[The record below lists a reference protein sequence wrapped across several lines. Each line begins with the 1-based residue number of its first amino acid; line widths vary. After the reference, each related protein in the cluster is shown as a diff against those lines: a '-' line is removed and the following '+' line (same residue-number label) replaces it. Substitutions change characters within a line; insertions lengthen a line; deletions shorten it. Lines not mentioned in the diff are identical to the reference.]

1 MTASDRVAT
10 VRVPA
15 SAANLGGGFD
25 CVGVAVD
32 RWLTASVRQ
41 AKTGIAEPVFER
53 SGPLASLNTRDSQD
67 AIYIAFR
74 AAVGAKKVPLP
85 ERLRFSVTSEIP
97 VGRGLGSSAAA
108 FVAGAALAN
117 EMLKLGLD
125 SFGIAEVG
133 TALEGHP
140 DNVCPSVFGGATL
153 ALTHAGKVIVSPL
166 EVHPSL
172 AFVFA
177 VPEFVLETR
186 RAREALPNVVP
197 HVTAVQAAAKGAAL
211 VRGLATADEAMLAAA
226 LDDVLHVPHRRRL
239 VRGFDAVVAAA
250 MEAGAIGATLSGAGS
265 SMLAVARAE
274 KADAVGA
281 AMARA
286 WQLTGVTATAFA
298 SAQRVKG
305 FYVVA

>member
-1 MTASDRVAT
+1 MTASERIAT

-32 RWLTASVRQ
+32 RWLTVSVRQ
-41 AKTGIAEPVFER
+41 AESGSAEPEFVRE
-53 SGPLASLNTRDSQD
+53 GTLASLNTRDTQD
-67 AIYIAFR
+67 AIYVAFR
-74 AAVGAKKVPLP
+74 AAAGAKKVVMP
-85 ERLRFSVTSEIP
+85 ERLRFHATSEIA

-125 SFGIAEVG
+125 KFGIAEVG

-166 EVHPSL
+166 DVHPSL

-177 VPEFVLETR
+177 VPEFVLETK
-186 RAREALPNVVP
+186 RARAALPNVVP

-211 VRGLATADEAMLAAA
+211 VRGLAMADEAMLAAA
-226 LDDVLHVPHRRRL
+226 LDDVLHIPHRRRL
-239 VRGFDAVVAAA
+239 VRGYDAVAAA
-250 MEAGAIGATLSGAGS
+250 AIEAGAIGATLSGAGS
-265 SMLAVARAE
+265 SMLAVTRAE
-274 KADAVGA
+274 KAAAVGA
-281 AMARA
+281 AMERA
-286 WQLTGVTATAFA
+286 WQLTGVAAVAFT

-305 FYVVA
+305 YHVVA

>member
-1 MTASDRVAT
+1 
-10 VRVPA
+10 
-15 SAANLGGGFD
+15 
-25 CVGVAVD
+25 VGIAVD

-41 AKTGIAEPVFER
+41 DAEGSSDPAFVR
-53 SGPLASLNTRDSQD
+53 GGTLASLVIRDTQD
-67 AIYIAFR
+67 AIYVAFR
-74 AAVGAKKVPLP
+74 AAAGAKKVPVP
-85 ERLRFSVTSEIP
+85 ERLRFSVTSEIA

-108 FVAGAALAN
+108 YVAGAALAN
-117 EMLKLGLD
+117 EMLKLGFD

-177 VPEFVLETR
+177 VPEFVLETK
-186 RAREALPNVVP
+186 RARAALPNVVP

-226 LDDVLHVPHRRRL
+226 LDDVLHIPHRRRL
-239 VRGFDAVVAAA
+239 VRGYDAVLAAA

-265 SMLAVARAE
+265 SMLAVTKMD
-274 KADAVGA
+274 KAAVVGDAMV
-281 AMARA
+281 RA
-286 WQLTGVTATAFA
+286 WQLTGV
-298 SAQRVKG
+298 SAETFHNSQRVKG
-305 FYVVA
+305 FQVVA

>member
-1 MTASDRVAT
+1 M
-10 VRVPA
+10 
-15 SAANLGGGFD
+15 
-25 CVGVAVD
+25 GVAVD
-32 RWLTASVRQ
+32 RWLTASVRL
-41 AKTGIAEPVFER
+41 ANTGTTEPEFVR
-53 SGPLASLNTRDSQD
+53 SGTLATLTTRDSHD
-67 AIYIAFR
+67 AIYVAFR

-85 ERLRFSVTSEIP
+85 ERLRFTVSSEIP

-117 EMLKLGLD
+117 ELLRLGLD

-166 EVHPSL
+166 DVHSSL

-226 LDDVLHVPHRRRL
+226 MDDVLHVPHRRRL
-239 VRGFDAVVAAA
+239 VRGFDAVSAAA

-265 SMLAVARAE
+265 SMLAIARAE
-274 KADAVGA
+274 NAEAVGA
-281 AMARA
+281 AMMRA
-286 WQLTGVTATAFA
+286 WQLTGVTATAFS

-305 FYVVA
+305 FHVVA

>member
-1 MTASDRVAT
+1 VTASDLVAT

-32 RWLTASVRQ
+32 RWLTASVHQ
-41 AKTGIAEPVFER
+41 GDSGTAEPVFER
-53 SGPLASLNTRDSQD
+53 SGTLASLNTRDSQD

-74 AAVGAKKVPLP
+74 AAAGAKKVHLP

-177 VPEFVLETR
+177 VPEFALETR

-239 VRGFDAVVAAA
+239 VRGFDAVAAAA

-274 KADAVGA
+274 KAEAVGA

-305 FYVVA
+305 FHVVA

>member
-1 MTASDRVAT
+1 M
-10 VRVPA
+10 
-15 SAANLGGGFD
+15 
-25 CVGVAVD
+25 
-32 RWLTASVRQ
+32 
-41 AKTGIAEPVFER
+41 FER
-53 SGPLASLNTRDSQD
+53 SGTLASLNTRDSQD

>member
-1 MTASDRVAT
+1 
-10 VRVPA
+10 
-15 SAANLGGGFD
+15 
-25 CVGVAVD
+25 VGVAVD

-41 AKTGIAEPVFER
+41 ANTGTNEPEFVR
-53 SGPLASLNTRDSQD
+53 SGTLAALTTRDSQD
-67 AIYIAFR
+67 AIYVAFR
-74 AAVGAKKVPLP
+74 AAVGARKVPLP
-85 ERLRFSVTSEIP
+85 ERLRFTVTSEIP

-125 SFGIAEVG
+125 AFGIAEVG

-153 ALTHAGKVIVSPL
+153 ALTHAGTVIVSPL
-166 EVHPSL
+166 DVHPSL

-239 VRGFDAVVAAA
+239 VRGFDAVAAAA

-265 SMLAVARAE
+265 SMLAIARVE
-274 KADAVGA
+274 KAEAVGE

-286 WQLTGVTATAFA
+286 WQLTGVTATAFS

-305 FYVVA
+305 FHVVA

>member
-1 MTASDRVAT
+1 M
-10 VRVPA
+10 
-15 SAANLGGGFD
+15 
-25 CVGVAVD
+25 GVAVD

-41 AKTGIAEPVFER
+41 ANTGTTEPEFVR
-53 SGPLASLNTRDSQD
+53 SGTLATLTTRDSQD
-67 AIYIAFR
+67 AIYVAFR

-85 ERLRFSVTSEIP
+85 ERLRFTVTSEIP

-117 EMLKLGLD
+117 DMLKLGLD

-153 ALTHAGKVIVSPL
+153 ALTHAGTVIVSPL
-166 EVHPSL
+166 DVHPSL

-239 VRGFDAVVAAA
+239 VRGFDAVAAAA

-265 SMLAVARAE
+265 SMLAIARAE
-274 KADAVGA
+274 KAEAVGA

-286 WQLTGVTATAFA
+286 WQLTGVTATSFS

-305 FYVVA
+305 FHVVA

>member
-1 MTASDRVAT
+1 
-10 VRVPA
+10 
-15 SAANLGGGFD
+15 
-25 CVGVAVD
+25 VGVAVD
-32 RWLTASVRQ
+32 RWLTVSVRQ
-41 AKTGIAEPVFER
+41 DAGGAAEPEFVRE
-53 SGPLASLNTRDSQD
+53 GTLASLNTRESQD

-74 AAVGAKKVPLP
+74 AAANAKRVALP
-85 ERLRFSVTSEIP
+85 ERLRFHARSEIA
-97 VGRGLGSSAAA
+97 VGRGLGSSASA

-125 SFGIAEVG
+125 KFGIAEVG

-177 VPEFVLETR
+177 VPEFVLETK
-186 RAREALPNVVP
+186 RARAALPNVVP

-239 VRGFDAVVAAA
+239 VRGYDAVTAAA

-265 SMLAVARAE
+265 SILAVTRVE
-274 KADAVGA
+274 KAEDVGA

-286 WQLTGVTATAFA
+286 WQATGVTATAFA

-305 FYVVA
+305 YQVVA

>member
-1 MTASDRVAT
+1 MTTSDRSAT

-15 SAANLGGGFD
+15 SAANIGAGFD
-25 CVGVAVD
+25 CVGIAVD
-32 RWLTASVRQ
+32 RWLTATVRQ
-41 AKTGIAEPVFER
+41 DSGGSPEPEFER
-53 SGPLASLNTRDSQD
+53 SGTLALLNTRDSQD
-67 AIYIAFR
+67 AIYIGFR
-74 AAVGAKKVPLP
+74 AAANAKKVAVP
-85 ERLRFSVTSEIP
+85 ERLRFTVTSEIA

-153 ALTHAGKVIVSPL
+153 ALTHAGQVIVSPL

-177 VPEFVLETR
+177 VPEFVLETK

-197 HVTAVQAAAKGAAL
+197 HVTAVHAAAKGAAL

-239 VRGFDAVVAAA
+239 VRGYDAVVGGGARGRRDRRDAERCGLIHARGDAA
-250 MEAGAIGATLSGAGS
+250 GKGG
-265 SMLAVARAE
+265 
-274 KADAVGA
+274 AVGA

-286 WQLTGVTATAFA
+286 WQLTGVRAEAFA
-298 SAQRVKG
+298 GKQRVKG
-305 FYVVA
+305 FHVVA

>member
-1 MTASDRVAT
+1 
-10 VRVPA
+10 
-15 SAANLGGGFD
+15 
-25 CVGVAVD
+25 VGIAVD

-41 AKTGIAEPVFER
+41 GEDGSPEPEFER
-53 SGPLASLNTRDSQD
+53 SGTLASLNTRDSHD
-67 AIYIAFR
+67 AIYVAFR
-74 AAVGAKKVPLP
+74 AAAGAKKVAVP
-85 ERLRFSVTSEIP
+85 ERLRFTVASEIP
-97 VGRGLGSSAAA
+97 VGRGLGSSASA

-153 ALTHAGKVIVSPL
+153 ALTHAATVIVSPL

-177 VPEFVLETR
+177 VPEFVLETK

-239 VRGFDAVVAAA
+239 VRGYDAVAAAA

-265 SMLAVARAE
+265 SMLAVARSE

-305 FYVVA
+305 YHVVA

>member
-1 MTASDRVAT
+1 V
-10 VRVPA
+10 
-15 SAANLGGGFD
+15 
-25 CVGVAVD
+25 
-32 RWLTASVRQ
+32 
-41 AKTGIAEPVFER
+41 R
-53 SGPLASLNTRDSQD
+53 SGTLATLTSRDSQD
-67 AIYIAFR
+67 AIYVAFR

-85 ERLRFSVTSEIP
+85 ERLRFTVTSEIP
-97 VGRGLGSSAAA
+97 VSRGLGSSAAA

-125 SFGIAEVG
+125 SFGIAEAG

-153 ALTHAGKVIVSPL
+153 ALTHAGTVIVSPL

-211 VRGLATADEAMLAAA
+211 VRGLATADEGMLAAA

-239 VRGFDAVVAAA
+239 VRGFDAVAAAA

-281 AMARA
+281 AMAHA
-286 WQLTGVTATAFA
+286 WQLTGVTATAFS

-305 FYVVA
+305 FHVVA

>member
-1 MTASDRVAT
+1 
-10 VRVPA
+10 VPA
-15 SAANLGGGFD
+15 SAANLGAGFD
-25 CVGVAVD
+25 CVGIAVD

-41 AKTGIAEPVFER
+41 GEGGSPDAEFER
-53 SGPLASLNTRDSQD
+53 SGTLAALNTRDSHD

-74 AAVGAKKVPLP
+74 AAAGAKKIPVP
-85 ERLRFSVTSEIP
+85 ERLRFTVTSEIA

-117 EMLKLGLD
+117 EMLTLGLD

-153 ALTHAGKVIVSPL
+153 ALTHASKVIVSPL

-239 VRGFDAVVAAA
+239 VRGYDAVAAA
-250 MEAGAIGATLSGAGS
+250 AVEAGAIGATLSGAGS
-265 SMLAVARAE
+265 SILAVARVE
-274 KADAVGA
+274 KAEGVGA
-281 AMARA
+281 AMVHA
-286 WQLTGVTATAFA
+286 WQLTAVTATSFV

-305 FYVVA
+305 YHVVA

>member
-1 MTASDRVAT
+1 
-10 VRVPA
+10 
-15 SAANLGGGFD
+15 
-25 CVGVAVD
+25 VGVAVD
-32 RWLTASVRQ
+32 RWLTVSVRQ
-41 AKTGIAEPVFER
+41 AESGSAEPEFVR
-53 SGPLASLNTRDSQD
+53 GGTLASLNTRDSQD

-74 AAVGAKKVPLP
+74 AAVGAKKLVMP
-85 ERLRFSVTSEIP
+85 ERLRFHATSEIP

-117 EMLKLGLD
+117 EMMTLGLD
-125 SFGIAEVG
+125 KFGIAELG

-153 ALTHAGKVIVSPL
+153 ALTHAGKVILSPL
-166 EVHPSL
+166 DVHPSL

-177 VPEFVLETR
+177 VPEFALETK
-186 RAREALPNVVP
+186 RARAALPNVVP

-226 LDDVLHVPHRRRL
+226 LDDVLHIPHRRRL
-239 VRGFDAVVAAA
+239 VRGYDAVAAAA

-265 SMLAVARAE
+265 SMLAMARVE
-274 KADAVGA
+274 KAEAVGA
-281 AMARA
+281 AMAHA
-286 WQLTGVTATAFA
+286 WQLTGVSAVAFA

-305 FYVVA
+305 FHVVAPT

>member
-1 MTASDRVAT
+1 
-10 VRVPA
+10 
-15 SAANLGGGFD
+15 
-25 CVGVAVD
+25 VAVD
-32 RWLTASVRQ
+32 RWLTASVRL
-41 AKTGIAEPVFER
+41 ANTGTTEPEFVR
-53 SGPLASLNTRDSQD
+53 SGTLATLTTRDSHD
-67 AIYIAFR
+67 AIYVAFR

-85 ERLRFSVTSEIP
+85 ERLRFTVSSEIP

-117 EMLKLGLD
+117 ELLRLGLD

-166 EVHPSL
+166 DVHSSL

-226 LDDVLHVPHRRRL
+226 MDDVLHVPHRRRL
-239 VRGFDAVVAAA
+239 VRGFDAVSAAA

-265 SMLAVARAE
+265 SMLAIARAE
-274 KADAVGA
+274 NAEAVGA
-281 AMARA
+281 AMMRA
-286 WQLTGVTATAFA
+286 WQLTGVTATAFS

-305 FYVVA
+305 FHVVA

>member
-1 MTASDRVAT
+1 
-10 VRVPA
+10 
-15 SAANLGGGFD
+15 
-25 CVGVAVD
+25 
-32 RWLTASVRQ
+32 
-41 AKTGIAEPVFER
+41 
-53 SGPLASLNTRDSQD
+53 
-67 AIYIAFR
+67 
-74 AAVGAKKVPLP
+74 
-85 ERLRFSVTSEIP
+85 
-97 VGRGLGSSAAA
+97 
-108 FVAGAALAN
+108 
-117 EMLKLGLD
+117 
-125 SFGIAEVG
+125 
-133 TALEGHP
+133 
-140 DNVCPSVFGGATL
+140 VFGGATL
-153 ALTHAGKVIVSPL
+153 ALTHASKVIVSPL

-177 VPEFVLETR
+177 VPEFVLETK

-239 VRGFDAVVAAA
+239 VRGYDAVAAAA

-265 SMLAVARAE
+265 SILAVARAE

-286 WQLTGVTATAFA
+286 WQLTGITAAAFA

-305 FYVVA
+305 FHVVA

>member
-1 MTASDRVAT
+1 
-10 VRVPA
+10 
-15 SAANLGGGFD
+15 
-25 CVGVAVD
+25 VGVAVD

-41 AKTGIAEPVFER
+41 ANTGTTDPEFVR
-53 SGPLASLNTRDSQD
+53 SGTLATLTTRDSQD
-67 AIYIAFR
+67 AIYVAFR

-85 ERLRFSVTSEIP
+85 ERLRFTVTSEIP
-97 VGRGLGSSAAA
+97 VSRGLGSSAAA

-153 ALTHAGKVIVSPL
+153 ALTHAGTVIVSPL

-186 RAREALPNVVP
+186 RARE
-197 HVTAVQAAAKGAAL
+197 GS
-211 VRGLATADEAMLAAA
+211 
-226 LDDVLHVPHRRRL
+226 RRRT
-239 VRGFDAVVAAA
+239 RGCWRQRWMTCCTFRIG
-250 MEAGAIGATLSGAGS
+250 GAWCAGS
-265 SMLAVARAE
+265 MRWQQRPWRRARS
-274 KADAVGA
+274 
-281 AMARA
+281 AR
-286 WQLTGVTATAFA
+286 
-298 SAQRVKG
+298 R
-305 FYVVA
+305 

>member
-1 MTASDRVAT
+1 
-10 VRVPA
+10 
-15 SAANLGGGFD
+15 
-25 CVGVAVD
+25 VGVAVD
-32 RWLTASVRQ
+32 RWLTASVRL
-41 AKTGIAEPVFER
+41 ANTGTTEPEFVR
-53 SGPLASLNTRDSQD
+53 SGTLATLTTRDSHD
-67 AIYIAFR
+67 AIYVAFR

-85 ERLRFSVTSEIP
+85 ERLRFTVSSEIP

-117 EMLKLGLD
+117 ELLRLGLD

-166 EVHPSL
+166 DVHSSL

-226 LDDVLHVPHRRRL
+226 MDDVLHVPHRRRL
-239 VRGFDAVVAAA
+239 VRGFDAVSAAA

-265 SMLAVARAE
+265 SMLAIARAE
-274 KADAVGA
+274 NAEAVGA
-281 AMARA
+281 AMMRA
-286 WQLTGVTATAFA
+286 WQLTGVTATAFS

-305 FYVVA
+305 FHVVA

>member
-1 MTASDRVAT
+1 M
-10 VRVPA
+10 
-15 SAANLGGGFD
+15 
-25 CVGVAVD
+25 GVAVD

-41 AKTGIAEPVFER
+41 ANTGTTEPEFVR
-53 SGPLASLNTRDSQD
+53 SGTLSSLTTRDSQD
-67 AIYIAFR
+67 AIYVGFR
-74 AAVGAKKVPLP
+74 AAVGARKVPLP
-85 ERLRFSVTSEIP
+85 ERLRFTVTSEIP

-117 EMLKLGLD
+117 DMLKLGLD

-153 ALTHAGKVIVSPL
+153 ALTHAGTVIVSPL
-166 EVHPSL
+166 DVHPSL

-239 VRGFDAVVAAA
+239 VRGFDAVAAAA

-265 SMLAVARAE
+265 SMLAIARAD
-274 KADAVGA
+274 KADGVGA
-281 AMARA
+281 AMAHA
-286 WQLTGVTATAFA
+286 WQLTGVSATAFS

-305 FYVVA
+305 FHVVA

>member
-1 MTASDRVAT
+1 M
-10 VRVPA
+10 
-15 SAANLGGGFD
+15 
-25 CVGVAVD
+25 GVAVD

-41 AKTGIAEPVFER
+41 ANTGTTEPEFVR
-53 SGPLASLNTRDSQD
+53 SGTLAALNTRDSQD
-67 AIYIAFR
+67 AIYVGFR

-85 ERLRFSVTSEIP
+85 ERLRFTATSEIP

-117 EMLKLGLD
+117 DMLKLGLD

-153 ALTHAGKVIVSPL
+153 ALTHAGTVIVSPL
-166 EVHPSL
+166 DVHPSL

-239 VRGFDAVVAAA
+239 VRGFDAVAAAA
-250 MEAGAIGATLSGAGS
+250 MEAGAIGVTLSGAGS
-265 SMLAVARAE
+265 SMLAIARVE
-274 KADAVGA
+274 KAEAVSA

-286 WQLTGVTATAFA
+286 WQLTGMTATGFS

-305 FYVVA
+305 FHVVA